1 MPPGHTIWPCACC
14 VKLPWTICG
23 VQSDT
28 ANDCIVD
35 FDLAGVCLHRV
46 LGGTAALVA
55 NTATNTG
62 GIYVLVDF
70 HQICELRSQKTFNS
84 YSLHDVVL
92 YRPCNDNLFV
102 TRVSKLCW
110 EWDRSRQGVGCS
122 FGCSLFMVQWSIQK
136 PACPTPSD
144 YVVQRIQ
151 HTNRPLR
158 VTANIAKETIGDAWF
173 AQSHTR
179 SKHGQ

>member
-1 MPPGHTIWPCACC
+1 M
-14 VKLPWTICG
+14 
-23 VQSDT
+23 QSDT

-92 YRPCNDNLFV
+92 Y
-102 TRVSKLCW
+102 
-110 EWDRSRQGVGCS
+110 
-122 FGCSLFMVQWSIQK
+122 
-136 PACPTPSD
+136 
-144 YVVQRIQ
+144 
-151 HTNRPLR
+151 
-158 VTANIAKETIGDAWF
+158 
-173 AQSHTR
+173 
-179 SKHGQ
+179 